1 MNADIDTV
9 GMEHNPFRPGTG
21 VAPPLLV
28 GREDLKRRALS
39 LLTDI
44 AAGRCNP
51 TALQLEGPRGCGKT
65 VMLDWMEKEAQKKEL
80 SIIALPKQ
88 AFGSDD
94 TLAGV
99 LRWLRESLSRMGRVN
114 LHLNGEV
121 DIAGIKASAGVGDK
135 NDSGASR
142 STVISELSAL
152 ARQRALL
159 IVDEAH
165 GLPADVA
172 GRWYDTYQLVARRH
186 PLLLVIAGTPDLTRA
201 LGRSG
206 SSFTERFDIWLVG
219 RLSREES
226 QRALTEPFA
235 DRVRFEADA
244 LSAVLDE
251 AQDYPY
257 FIQVWGRALWDVVA
271 ASGRAVIGRSEV
283 ALAATAATQAR
294 QALYRRRVDEIK
306 LGGMQTAIAEMV
318 FEIERDGGAD
328 NLSLPTAAGRIVA
341 RSGGNAVT
349 VEERLL
355 HTGFLWEADFGEWE
369 YGIPSLA
376 DHVRRMAVQD
386 TVKAVARSGVSAELE
401 KLLEILPNPQFAT
414 ETELLE
420 DLAMN
425 GQSERDAKAALNE
438 LQNIGLLLPVGDR
451 EGNFKVY
458 APLLSRRVLVEMEK
472 MKITDGHHRATPNLH
487 GTT

>member
-1 MNADIDTV
+1 MSEKLDTDE
-9 GMEHNPFRPGTG
+9 MEHNPFRPGTG
-21 VAPPLLV
+21 VAPPVLV
-28 GREDLKRRALS
+28 GREALKRRALS
-39 LLTDI
+39 QLTDI
-44 AAGRCNP
+44 AARRCNP

-65 VMLDWMEKEAQKKEL
+65 VMLDWMEKEAQKLDL

-88 AFGSDD
+88 AFDSDD
-94 TLAGV
+94 TLADV

-114 LHLNGEV
+114 LHLNASV

-135 NDSGASR
+135 GEPGASR
-142 STVISELSAL
+142 STVIAELGAL
-152 ARQRALL
+152 ARQRTLL
-159 IVDEAH
+159 IIDEAH

-226 QRALTEPFA
+226 RRALTEPFA
-235 DRVRFEADA
+235 DRVRFEAGA
-244 LSAVLDE
+244 LSAVLDQ

-283 ALAATAATQAR
+283 ALAATAAEQVR
-294 QALYRRRVDEIK
+294 QSLYRRRMDEIK

-318 FEIERDGGAD
+318 FEIERNGGAD
-328 NLSLPTAAGRIVA
+328 GLRLGKAAERIAA
-341 RSGGNAVT
+341 RSGGDAVT
-349 VEERLL
+349 IEERLL

-376 DHVRRMAVQD
+376 DHARKMAMKNIVAAIAESSVD
-386 TVKAVARSGVSAELE
+386 AVLVKLM
-401 KLLEILPNPQFAT
+401 EILPGRRRAT
-414 ETELLE
+414 EEQLKKALAVDVRNDEEVDIALE
-420 DLAMN
+420 
-425 GQSERDAKAALNE
+425 E
-438 LQNIGLLLPVGDR
+438 LQSLGLLIPSPKAGHLQIG
-451 EGNFKVY
+451 
-458 APLLSRRVLVEMEK
+458 APLLVERVLAEMG
-472 MKITDGHHRATPNLH
+472 MVRDTDTGGQHRMVL
-487 GTT
+487 